1 MCNTQMPRGPPNLGL
16 RQPAAAAGEGYVGNP
31 LISPLGAMFEEAC
44 IHVSARF
51 HSSTDSGQQR
61 SIHVRVQLVDE
72 LPHNTAQG
80 KDAVAGVRSGG
91 VGASGADSSS
101 SPPIPFSPA
110 APAPVAVNLKLRGE
124 LSRDE
129 VLGAQDL
136 AAHEL
141 LSKRPPAPPAA
152 PGPSVTHADH
162 FVQAVITGVLDS
174 SDPANVLYASPRSLI
189 AS

>member
-61 SIHVRVQLVDE
+61 SIHVPVQLVDE
-72 LPHNTAQG
+72 LPDNTVQG
-80 KDAVAGVRSGG
+80 KDAVAGGSSGG
-91 VGASGADSSS
+91 RGGSGADSSS

-124 LSRDE
+124 LSRDQ

-174 SDPANVLYASPRSLI
+174 SDPANVHYASPRSLI

>member
-1 MCNTQMPRGPPNLGL
+1 
-16 RQPAAAAGEGYVGNP
+16 
-31 LISPLGAMFEEAC
+31 MFEEAC

-51 HSSTDSGQQR
+51 HSSTDAGQQR
-61 SIHVRVQLVDE
+61 SIHVPVQLVDE
-72 LPHNTAQG
+72 LPDNTVQR
-80 KDAVAGVRSGG
+80 KDAVAGGSSGG
-91 VGASGADSSS
+91 GGGSGGADSSS

-136 AAHEL
+136 ATHEL

-152 PGPSVTHADH
+152 PEPSVTHADH

-174 SDPANVLYASPRSLI
+174 SDPANVPYGLPTLLDCVLI
-189 AS
+189 ASDCT

>member
-1 MCNTQMPRGPPNLGL
+1 MSTT
-16 RQPAAAAGEGYVGNP
+16 P
-31 LISPLGAMFEEAC
+31 LTSPLGAMFEEAC

-61 SIHVRVQLVDE
+61 SIHVPVQLVDDE
-72 LPHNTAQG
+72 LPDNTVQG
-80 KDAVAGVRSGG
+80 KDAVAGGSSGG
-91 VGASGADSSS
+91 RGGSGADLSS

-124 LSRDE
+124 LSRDQ

-174 SDPANVLYASPRSLI
+174 SDPANVPYGLPTLLDCALI
-189 AS
+189 ASDCT